1 MSLRKGIW
9 LGVGA
14 YAFWGASPLFW
25 KLVDDLGAIDML
37 LHRIIWSIPLL
48 AAAIALQRRWRELW
62 ALVRSGRAII
72 GSAIA
77 GALIATNW
85 GVWLWA
91 VTNDQIVEGS
101 LGYFIGPLVS
111 VSLGV
116 VVLGER
122 LRTLQ
127 WVAVG
132 IAATGLVGMTISLG
146 SLPWVSLVLALSF
159 GVYGLVKKRPET
171 PAPLISLS
179 GELLVLAIPAIV
191 ILGFLHRPQGAA
203 FADSVPI
210 ALFLIA
216 TGVVTVTPLLLFGA
230 SAKRVP
236 LSMIGLLQY
245 ITPSMHFALG
255 VWVYGEELS
264 AQRLGWFV
272 VVWLAL
278 GVYAYDSVTAHR
290 SPTTPAELLG

>member
-278 GVYAYDSVTAHR
+278 GVYVYDSITAHR

>member
-146 SLPWVSLVLALSF
+146 SLPWVSLILALSF

-278 GVYAYDSVTAHR
+278 GVYVYDSITAHR

>member
-14 YAFWGASPLFW
+14 YSFWGASPLFW

-132 IAATGLVGMTISLG
+132 IAAAGLAGMTISLG

-191 ILGFLHRPQGAA
+191 ILGFFHRPQGAT
-203 FADSVPI
+203 FTDSVPI

-255 VWVYGEELS
+255 VWVYGEDLS
-264 AQRLGWFV
+264 AQRLGWFI

-278 GVYAYDSVTAHR
+278 GVYVYDSVTAHR